1 MTLTPEREQQ
11 LLALIGRVEE
21 LEKKRYLEELPEIAT
36 DGIVFPGKSKYNGL
50 DDFINNTMSSGLIS
64 GCTVTDNSDGTVAV
78 TSGYGYIRKTSDEI
92 GELLAF
98 SVPADSSVD
107 LTDDSLNYVYVDYN
121 SGNPTISY
129 TTDVTSLDH
138 TSQFVIALV
147 YQESDHAHIAHAG
160 QHLNNFIHNVYYYLW
175 EVAGKERA
183 SGLVV
188 SEDAS
193 EDRALNMTAGVL
205 YWALQRLSVSA
216 LDTST
221 DGDND
226 EMTLFYRAAP
236 SGWTEV
242 TAQHVIPNTQYDDG
256 SGTLQ
261 DLTPN
266 RYGVYWVYV
275 TIDGELY
282 VQYGQGD
289 YTLAQAE
296 AAAAP
301 TTMDELNGV
310 GVLIAKIVI
319 QNSAANFY
327 EVYLPWSADIGSTP
341 ATDHG
346 SLAGLGDDDH
356 TQYLLANGDR
366 SMTGTLFM
374 DELAAAD
381 ADSAGKGQFWVKN
394 ETPNKPYFTDDAGTD
409 FDLIEPHAS
418 DGGAITISS
427 GTATLAADHGKFT
440 IAAQADT
447 WDVLD
452 TLSGMSSGDIVLLIA
467 DSGDTIKVEHGTGNI
482 ECPAAHDCILTD
494 SQYVPFYYDGTNYY
508 VVGRQLAAQEVN
520 TTKTINLDNT
530 MTTAEIQQIIDS
542 TDHFIAPGEILTF
555 QFADGT
561 YTLTDTLSFYGFYG
575 GGYLW
580 IQGNSTED
588 GDGLH
593 TDQAVI
599 LDFDATDCRGI
610 TIQACFCPVTV
621 AWLRVDA
628 DTDSGNDCI
637 RGVRSP
643 AVKIDE
649 CYFKGNGFTSTGGSC
664 IRVEYAISEVFNTYV
679 SNAGQGIYC
688 RSGVMFS
695 STNDETGTDPKYG
708 LRAFASDIKKYSTQP
723 AGSTANELESAGGK
737 IE

>member
-21 LEKKRYLEELPEIAT
+21 LERKRCLEELPEIAT

-78 TSGYGYIRKTSDEI
+78 TAGYGYIRKTSSNI

-107 LTDDSLNYVYVDYN
+107 LTDDDLNYVYVDYN
-121 SGNPTISY
+121 GGNPTISY
-129 TTDVTSLDH
+129 TVDVTSLDH

-301 TTMDELNGV
+301 DTMTELNSV
-310 GVLIAKIVI
+310 GVLIAKIII
-319 QNSAANFY
+319 QESATNFY

-346 SLAGLGDDDH
+346 GLAGLGDDDH
-356 TQYLLANGDR
+356 TQYIKHALSTAANDFLVGSGSNTFIKKTLA
-366 SMTGTLFM
+366 
-374 DELAAAD
+374 
-381 ADSAGKGQFWVKN
+381 
-394 ETPNKPYFTDDAGTD
+394 ET
-409 FDLIEPHAS
+409 
-418 DGGAITISS
+418 GAILEGDIDHGNLQGLDT
-427 GTATLAADHGKFT
+427 GADHSY
-440 IAAQADT
+440 IDQ
-447 WDVLD
+447 DV
-452 TLSGMSSGDIVLLIA
+452 TSGSSP
-467 DSGDTIKVEHGTGNI
+467 T
-482 ECPAAHDCILTD
+482 
-494 SQYVPFYYDGTNYY
+494 FDGTNFTGIPDGAMDTDY
-508 VVGRQLAAQEVN
+508 VEVAGDQMDGALTIDVTGTEALLVRQNADAADVLIVDTTNSDVEVKQLKFIDGGSTVDIIRDEDDMSSDDAAALATQQSIKAYVDAQGTNAVNCVTVYRTSDQTIANQTYTKLQFDNEESDDLNEWDASTDYDFVPAANGTYHIGLNVRWRPQTGRQQIVIYLNGVAAAVGETYNAETYPTVYVA
-520 TTKTINLDNT
+520 TTLEL
-530 MTTAEIQQIIDS
+530 TTSDAITFYVYHNCGGNES
-542 TDHFIAPGEILTF
+542 ILG
-555 QFADGT
+555 A
-561 YTLTDTLSFYGFYG
+561 
-575 GGYLW
+575 
-580 IQGNSTED
+580 
-588 GDGLH
+588 
-593 TDQAVI
+593 
-599 LDFDATDCRGI
+599 
-610 TIQACFCPVTV
+610 
-621 AWLRVDA
+621 
-628 DTDSGNDCI
+628 
-637 RGVRSP
+637 
-643 AVKIDE
+643 K
-649 CYFKGNGFTSTGGSC
+649 TST
-664 IRVEYAISEVFNTYV
+664 Y
-679 SNAGQGIYC
+679 GQIV
-688 RSGVMFS
+688 RL
-695 STNDETGTDPKYG
+695 K
-708 LRAFASDIKKYSTQP
+708 
-723 AGSTANELESAGGK
+723 
-737 IE
+737 